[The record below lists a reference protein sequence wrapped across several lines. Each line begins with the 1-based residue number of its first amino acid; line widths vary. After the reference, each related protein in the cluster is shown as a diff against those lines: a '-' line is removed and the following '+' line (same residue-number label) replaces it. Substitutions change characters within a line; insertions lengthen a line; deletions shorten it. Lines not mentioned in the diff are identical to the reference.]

1 MVCSDQILLDGMYE
15 TGVKTTYTQAGAG
28 EPCSR
33 EADRCAKSNA
43 GLVLG
48 RSQSSQRLLALPV
61 NPAMRLL
68 AARHFET
75 E

>member
-1 MVCSDQILLDGMYE
+1 
-15 TGVKTTYTQAGAG
+15 
-28 EPCSR
+28 
-33 EADRCAKSNA
+33 
-43 GLVLG
+43 LG